1 MKQRPPL
8 RTAVMDSS
16 APIDHP
22 PGDSRSI
29 EQCAAEWLA
38 RREFNAWT
46 DDDEA
51 ALQAWLGADTGH
63 RVAFLRLQ
71 AAWSESDRLQ
81 ALAAGWRQ
89 SGPPPRGYWTT
100 PAGERI
106 ELAPRAAT
114 RRTRRTRRTRL
125 PHVAAAAVLLIA
137 CTLATGLGWR
147 AYNRVDSAHLQTAL
161 GATGTLPL
169 ADGSQAIL
177 ASDSRI
183 DVHLSRKQR
192 HIALE
197 QGEAFF
203 SVAKDPNRPFVVA
216 AGGHD
221 VVAVGTRFSVR
232 RDGPD
237 LRVVVTEGTVRLESR
252 ATGSAARPAS
262 LLPAGS
268 IAIVHGEDVLLRS
281 VALEDAERLLDWR
294 QGLLA
299 FRDTTLAEAAA
310 EFNRYNARKL
320 VIGDAEA
327 GALRIGGSFRADNA
341 TAFVR
346 LLEQGF
352 PVRAEDRGER
362 IVLRSR

>member
-1 MKQRPPL
+1 
-8 RTAVMDSS
+8 MDSS

-29 EQCAAEWLA
+29 EQRAAEWLA
-38 RREFNAWT
+38 RREFGAWA
-46 DDDEA
+46 DDEEQGLQTWLA
-51 ALQAWLGADTGH
+51 AETAH

-71 AAWSESDRLQ
+71 SAWSESDRLQ
-81 ALAAGWRQ
+81 ALAAGWKKP
-89 SGPPPRGYWTT
+89 GPPPRGYWTT

-106 ELAPRAAT
+106 ELTPREPA
-114 RRTRRTRRTRL
+114 RRTRL
-125 PHVAAAAVLLIA
+125 PHIAAAAVLLIA

-147 AYNRVDSAHLQTAL
+147 EYTRVDSVHLQTAL
-161 GATGTLPL
+161 GATETLPL
-169 ADGSQAIL
+169 ADGSRAIL

-183 DVHLSRKQR
+183 DVRLSRRQR
-192 HIALE
+192 HVALA

-203 SVAKDPNRPFVVA
+203 SVAKDPERPFVVA
-216 AGGHD
+216 AGRHD
-221 VVAVGTRFSVR
+221 VVAVGTHFSVR

-252 ATGSAARPAS
+252 ADGRSARPAS

-268 IAIVHGEDVLLRS
+268 VALVRGNDVLVRS
-281 VALEDAERLLDWR
+281 VALDDAERLLDWR

-352 PVRAEDRGER
+352 PVRADETGQR

>member
-1 MKQRPPL
+1 
-8 RTAVMDSS
+8 MDSN
-16 APIDHP
+16 APNDHP
-22 PGDSRSI
+22 PGDSRTI
-29 EQCAAEWLA
+29 ELCAAEWLA
-38 RREFNAWT
+38 RREFSAWS
-46 DDDEA
+46 DDDET
-51 ALQAWLGADTGH
+51 ALQSWLAVTAH

-114 RRTRRTRRTRL
+114 RRTRL
-125 PHVAAAAVLLIA
+125 PHVAAAAVLLIT

-183 DVHLSRKQR
+183 DVRLSRKQR

-352 PVRAEDRGER
+352 PVHAEHTGDR

>member
-1 MKQRPPL
+1 
-8 RTAVMDSS
+8 MDSN
-16 APIDHP
+16 APNDRP
-22 PGDSRSI
+22 PGDSRGI
-29 EQCAAEWLA
+29 ELCAAEWLA
-38 RREFNAWT
+38 RREFSAWS

-51 ALQAWLGADTGH
+51 ALQAWLAADTGH

-81 ALAAGWRQ
+81 ALAAGWRRA
-89 SGPPPRGYWTT
+89 GPPPRGYWTT

-106 ELAPRAAT
+106 ELTPRVPA
-114 RRTRRTRRTRL
+114 RRARL
-125 PHVAAAAVLLIA
+125 PRIAAAAVLVIA

-147 AYNRVDSAHLQTAL
+147 GYNRVDSAQYRTAL
-161 GATGTLPL
+161 GATSTLPL
-169 ADGSQAIL
+169 ADGSQATL

-183 DVHLSRKQR
+183 DVRLSRKQR

-203 SVAKDPNRPFVVA
+203 SVAKDPGRPFVVA
-216 AGGHD
+216 AGDHD

-232 RDGPD
+232 RDGAD

-252 ATGSAARPAS
+252 ASGPAARPAT

-268 IAIVHGEDVLLRS
+268 IALVRHDDVLVRS
-281 VALEDAERLLDWR
+281 VPLEDAEHMLDWR

-352 PVRAEDRGER
+352 PVRADETGDR

>member
-1 MKQRPPL
+1 
-8 RTAVMDSS
+8 MDSN
-16 APIDHP
+16 APNDP
-22 PGDSRSI
+22 SPGDSRTI
-29 EQCAAEWLA
+29 EQRAAEWLA
-38 RREFNAWT
+38 RREFGAWA
-46 DDDEA
+46 DHDEH
-51 ALQAWLGADTGH
+51 ALQAWLDAATAH
-63 RVAFLRLQ
+63 RIAFLRLQ

-89 SGPPPRGYWTT
+89 PGPPPRGYWTT

-106 ELAPRAAT
+106 ELAPRAPA
-114 RRTRRTRRTRL
+114 RRSRL
-125 PHVAAAAVLLIA
+125 PGIAMAGVLLVA
-137 CTLATGLGWR
+137 CTLAAGLGWR
-147 AYNRVDSAHLQTAL
+147 GYTRVDSAQYRTAL
-161 GATGTLPL
+161 GATDTLPL
-169 ADGSQAIL
+169 ADGSQAVL

-183 DVHLSRKQR
+183 DVRLSRRQR
-192 HIALE
+192 HVALE

-203 SVAKDPNRPFVVA
+203 VVAKDPGRPFVVA

-237 LRVVVTEGTVRLESR
+237 LRVVVTEGTVRLQSR
-252 ATGSAARPAS
+252 GADRPAA

-268 IAIVHGEDVLLRS
+268 IALVRHDDVLVRS
-281 VALEDAERLLDWR
+281 VPLADAERLLDWR

-320 VIGDAEA
+320 VIGDPAA

-341 TAFVR
+341 GAFVR

-352 PVRAEDRGER
+352 PVRADERGGR

>member
-1 MKQRPPL
+1 M
-8 RTAVMDSS
+8 S
-16 APIDHP
+16 AGMPTDP
-22 PGDSRSI
+22 APGHADRV
-29 EQCAAEWLA
+29 EAQAADWLA
-38 RREFNAWT
+38 RLDGDGWADADAAALAAWL
-46 DDDEA
+46 EA
-51 ALQAWLGADTGH
+51 ATAH

-114 RRTRRTRRTRL
+114 RRTRL
-125 PHVAAAAVLLIA
+125 PHVAAAAVLLIT

-183 DVHLSRKQR
+183 DVRLSRKQR

-352 PVRAEDRGER
+352 PVRAEDRGDR

>member
-1 MKQRPPL
+1 MG
-8 RTAVMDSS
+8 SS
-16 APIDHP
+16 APTDHA
-22 PGDSRSI
+22 PGDGRSV

-38 RREFNAWT
+38 RREFKAWT
-46 DDDEA
+46 DTDDA

-81 ALAAGWRQ
+81 ALAAGWKQ
-89 SGPPPRGYWTT
+89 PGPPPRGYWTT

-106 ELAPRAAT
+106 ELAPRT
-114 RRTRRTRRTRL
+114 PTHRHRVPRI
-125 PHVAAAAVLLIA
+125 AAAAMVLIA

-147 AYNRVDSAHLQTAL
+147 AYTRVDSAHLQTAL
-161 GATGTLPL
+161 GATGTLPM

-183 DVHLSRKQR
+183 DVRLSRRQR
-192 HIALE
+192 HVALE

-203 SVAKDPNRPFVVA
+203 SVAKDPGRPFVVA

-252 ATGSAARPAS
+252 ATGAAARPAS

-341 TAFVR
+341 TGFVR

-352 PVRAEDRGER
+352 PVHAEERGER
-362 IVLRSR
+362 IVLHSR

>member
-1 MKQRPPL
+1 
-8 RTAVMDSS
+8 MDSS
-16 APIDHP
+16 APTDHP
-22 PGDSRSI
+22 PGDSRTI
-29 EQCAAEWLA
+29 EQRAAEWLA
-38 RREFNAWT
+38 RREFNAWA
-46 DDDEA
+46 DADEA
-51 ALQAWLGADTGH
+51 ALQDWLAADTAH

-89 SGPPPRGYWTT
+89 PGPPPRGHWTT
-100 PAGERI
+100 PAGDRI
-106 ELAPRAAT
+106 ELAPRV
-114 RRTRRTRRTRL
+114 RTRRSRM
-125 PHVAAAAVLLIA
+125 PAIAAAAMLVLA
-137 CTLATGLGWR
+137 CTLAIGLGWR
-147 AYNRVDSAHLQTAL
+147 SYNRVDSAQYRTAF
-161 GATGTLPL
+161 GATHALPL

-183 DVHLSRKQR
+183 DVRLSRRQR
-192 HIALE
+192 HVALA

-203 SVAKDPNRPFVVA
+203 SVAKDPDRPFVVA
-216 AGGHD
+216 AGAHD

-252 ATGSAARPAS
+252 GAARPEA

-268 IAIVHGEDVLLRS
+268 IAMVHGDDVLVRS
-281 VALEDAERLLDWR
+281 VALDDAERLLDWR

-310 EFNRYNARKL
+310 EFNRYNTRKL
-320 VIGDAEA
+320 VIGDAAA

-352 PVRAEDRGER
+352 PVHAEHTGDR

>member
-1 MKQRPPL
+1 
-8 RTAVMDSS
+8 MDSN
-16 APIDHP
+16 APNDHP
-22 PGDSRSI
+22 PGDSRTI
-29 EQCAAEWLA
+29 ELCAAEWLA
-38 RREFNAWT
+38 RREFSAWS
-46 DDDEA
+46 DDDET
-51 ALQAWLGADTGH
+51 ALQSWLAVTAH

-89 SGPPPRGYWTT
+89 AGPPPRGYWTT

-106 ELAPRAAT
+106 ELTPRAPV
-114 RRTRRTRRTRL
+114 RRSRL
-125 PHVAAAAVLLIA
+125 HRIAAAVVLLLA

-147 AYNRVDSAHLQTAL
+147 SYNRVDSAQYRTAM
-161 GATGTLPL
+161 GATETLPL

-183 DVHLSRKQR
+183 DVRLSRQQR
-192 HIALE
+192 HIALA

-203 SVAKDPNRPFVVA
+203 SVAKDPDRPFVVA

-237 LRVVVTEGTVRLESR
+237 LRVVVTEGTVRLESQGR
-252 ATGSAARPAS
+252 GARPAS

-268 IAIVHGEDVLLRS
+268 IALVRGGDVLVRS
-281 VALEDAERLLDWR
+281 VSLEDAEHMLDWR

-352 PVRAEDRGER
+352 PVRADASGER

>member
-1 MKQRPPL
+1 
-8 RTAVMDSS
+8 MDSS
-16 APIDHP
+16 APTDQLP
-22 PGDSRSI
+22 AGSRSV
-29 EQCAAEWLA
+29 EQTAAEWLA
-38 RREFNAWT
+38 RREFGAWA
-46 DDDEA
+46 DEDEQS
-51 ALQAWLGADTGH
+51 LQAWLGAETAH

-81 ALAAGWRQ
+81 ALAAGWQRP
-89 SGPPPRGYWTT
+89 GPPPRGYWTT

-106 ELAPRAAT
+106 ELAPKPPAPARHLLRFTA
-114 RRTRRTRRTRL
+114 
-125 PHVAAAAVLLIA
+125 VAAVLVA

-147 AYNRVDSAHLQTAL
+147 EYTHTDSAHLQTAL
-161 GATGTLPL
+161 GVTGTLPL

-177 ASDSRI
+177 SSDSRI
-183 DVHLSRKQR
+183 DVRLSRSQR
-192 HIALE
+192 HVALS

-203 SVAKDPNRPFVVA
+203 SVAKDAKRPFVVA

-232 RDGPD
+232 RDGSD
-237 LRVVVTEGTVRLESR
+237 LRVVVTEGTVRLEAQASEG
-252 ATGSAARPAS
+252 TARPAA

-268 IAIVHGEDVLLRS
+268 IALVRGGDVLVRS
-281 VALEDAERLLDWR
+281 VALDDAERLLDWR

-299 FRDTTLAEAAA
+299 FRDTTLTEAAA

-320 VIGDAEA
+320 VVADPAA
-327 GALRIGGSFRADNA
+327 AALRIGGSFRADNA

-352 PVRAEDRGER
+352 PVQAEDRGDR
-362 IVLRSR
+362 IILRSR

>member
-1 MKQRPPL
+1 ML
-8 RTAVMDSS
+8 
-16 APIDHP
+16 
-22 PGDSRSI
+22 
-29 EQCAAEWLA
+29 
-38 RREFNAWT
+38 
-46 DDDEA
+46 
-51 ALQAWLGADTGH
+51 
-63 RVAFLRLQ
+63 
-71 AAWSESDRLQ
+71 
-81 ALAAGWRQ
+81 
-89 SGPPPRGYWTT
+89 
-100 PAGERI
+100 
-106 ELAPRAAT
+106 
-114 RRTRRTRRTRL
+114 
-125 PHVAAAAVLLIA
+125 VLA

-147 AYNRVDSAHLQTAL
+147 SYNRVDSAQYRTAM
-161 GATGTLPL
+161 GATETLPL
-169 ADGSQAIL
+169 VDGSQAIL
-177 ASDSRI
+177 ASESRI
-183 DVHLSRKQR
+183 AVRLSRRQR

-203 SVAKDPNRPFVVA
+203 SVAKDPDRPFVVA
-216 AGGHD
+216 AGVHD

-252 ATGSAARPAS
+252 GAARPEA

-268 IAIVHGEDVLLRS
+268 IAMVHDDDVLVRS
-281 VALEDAERLLDWR
+281 VALDDAERLLDWR

-352 PVRAEDRGER
+352 PVRAEDTGER

>member
-1 MKQRPPL
+1 M
-8 RTAVMDSS
+8 
-16 APIDHP
+16 
-22 PGDSRSI
+22 PGH
-29 EQCAAEWLA
+29 LA
-38 RREFNAWT
+38 LHLHA
-46 DDDEA
+46 
-51 ALQAWLGADTGH
+51 
-63 RVAFLRLQ
+63 
-71 AAWSESDRLQ
+71 
-81 ALAAGWRQ
+81 
-89 SGPPPRGYWTT
+89 
-100 PAGERI
+100 
-106 ELAPRAAT
+106 RAA
-114 RRTRRTRRTRL
+114 TRRTRL
-125 PHVAAAAVLLIA
+125 PHVAAAAVLLIT

-183 DVHLSRKQR
+183 DVRLSRKQR

-352 PVRAEDRGER
+352 PVHAEHTGDR

>member
-1 MKQRPPL
+1 
-8 RTAVMDSS
+8 MDSS
-16 APIDHP
+16 APNDHP
-22 PGDSRSI
+22 PGDSRGI
-29 EQCAAEWLA
+29 ELCAAEWLA
-38 RREFNAWT
+38 RREFGAWA

-51 ALQAWLGADTGH
+51 ALQAWLGAETAH

-71 AAWSESDRLQ
+71 AAWAESDRLQ

-89 SGPPPRGYWTT
+89 PGPPPRGYWTT

-106 ELAPRAAT
+106 ELARREPT
-114 RRTRRTRRTRL
+114 RSARL
-125 PHVAAAAVLLIA
+125 PRIAAAAVLVIA

-147 AYNRVDSAHLQTAL
+147 SYNRVDSAQYRTAL
-161 GATGTLPL
+161 GATSILPL
-169 ADGSQAIL
+169 ADGSQATL

-183 DVHLSRKQR
+183 DVRLSRQQR
-192 HIALE
+192 HVALE

-203 SVAKDPNRPFVVA
+203 SVAKDPGRPFVVA

-232 RDGPD
+232 RDGSD

-252 ATGSAARPAS
+252 GATRPAA

-268 IAIVHGEDVLLRS
+268 IALVRNDDVLVRS
-281 VALEDAERLLDWR
+281 VPLEDAEHLLDWR

-299 FRDTTLAEAAA
+299 FRDTTLSEAAA

-352 PVRAEDRGER
+352 PVRADASGDR

>member
-1 MKQRPPL
+1 
-8 RTAVMDSS
+8 MDSS
-16 APIDHP
+16 APNDHP
-22 PGDSRSI
+22 PGDSRGI
-29 EQCAAEWLA
+29 ELCAAEWLA
-38 RREFNAWT
+38 RREFGAWA

-51 ALQAWLGADTGH
+51 ALQAWLGAETAH

-89 SGPPPRGYWTT
+89 AGPPPRGYWTT

-106 ELAPRAAT
+106 ELARREPT
-114 RRTRRTRRTRL
+114 RSARL
-125 PHVAAAAVLLIA
+125 PRIAAAAVLVIA

-147 AYNRVDSAHLQTAL
+147 SYNRVDSAQYRTAL
-161 GATGTLPL
+161 GATSILPL
-169 ADGSQAIL
+169 ADGSQATL

-183 DVHLSRKQR
+183 DVRLSRQQR
-192 HIALE
+192 HVALE

-203 SVAKDPNRPFVVA
+203 SVAKDRDRPFVVA
-216 AGGHD
+216 AGDHD

-232 RDGPD
+232 RDGSD

-252 ATGSAARPAS
+252 GATRPAA

-268 IAIVHGEDVLLRS
+268 IALVRHDDVLVRS
-281 VALEDAERLLDWR
+281 VPLEDAEHLLDWR

-299 FRDTTLAEAAA
+299 FRDTTLSEAAA

-352 PVRAEDRGER
+352 PVRADASGDR
-362 IVLRSR
+362 IVLHSR

>member
-1 MKQRPPL
+1 
-8 RTAVMDSS
+8 MDSS
-16 APIDHP
+16 APTDHP
-22 PGDSRSI
+22 PGSSRGI
-29 EQCAAEWLA
+29 ELCAAEWLA
-38 RREFNAWT
+38 RREFSAWS
-46 DDDEA
+46 DDDET
-51 ALQAWLGADTGH
+51 ALQAWLAADTTH

-81 ALAAGWRQ
+81 ALAGGWRQ
-89 SGPPPRGYWTT
+89 PGPPPRGYWTT

-106 ELAPRAAT
+106 ELATRQPERIELAT
-114 RRTRRTRRTRL
+114 RPPDGRRRVPL
-125 PHVAAAAVLLIA
+125 IAAAAVLLVA

-147 AYNRVDSAHLQTAL
+147 SYNRVDSTHLQTAL
-161 GATGTLPL
+161 GATGMLPL
-169 ADGSQAIL
+169 ADGSQATL

-183 DVHLSRKQR
+183 DVRLSRKQR
-192 HIALE
+192 HVALA

-203 SVAKDPNRPFVVA
+203 SVAKDPDRPFVVA

-232 RDGPD
+232 RDGSD

-252 ATGSAARPAS
+252 GATRPAS

-268 IAIVHGEDVLLRS
+268 IALVRGNDVLVRS
-281 VALEDAERLLDWR
+281 VALDDAERLLDWR

-320 VIGDAEA
+320 VIGDAQA

-352 PVRAEDRGER
+352 PVRADASGDR
-362 IVLRSR
+362 IVLHSR

>member
-1 MKQRPPL
+1 
-8 RTAVMDSS
+8 MDSN
-16 APIDHP
+16 APNDHP
-22 PGDSRSI
+22 PGDSRTI
-29 EQCAAEWLA
+29 ELCAAEWLA
-38 RREFNAWT
+38 RREFSAWS

-51 ALQAWLGADTGH
+51 ALQAWLAVTAH

-89 SGPPPRGYWTT
+89 AGPPPRGYWTT

-106 ELAPRAAT
+106 ELTPRVAPRRA
-114 RRTRRTRRTRL
+114 RL
-125 PHVAAAAVLLIA
+125 PGIAAAAVLVIA

-147 AYNRVDSAHLQTAL
+147 SYTRVDSAQYRTAL
-161 GATGTLPL
+161 GATNTLPL
-169 ADGSQAIL
+169 GDGSQAIL

-183 DVHLSRKQR
+183 DVRLSRRQR
-192 HIALE
+192 HVALA

-203 SVAKDPNRPFVVA
+203 SVAKDPDRPFVVA

-232 RDGPD
+232 RDGSD

-252 ATGSAARPAS
+252 GAARPAA

-268 IAIVHGEDVLLRS
+268 IALVRNDDVLVRS
-281 VALEDAERLLDWR
+281 VPLEDAEHMLDWR

-352 PVRAEDRGER
+352 PVRADASGDR

>member
-1 MKQRPPL
+1 
-8 RTAVMDSS
+8 MDSS

-38 RREFNAWT
+38 RREFGAWA
-46 DDDEA
+46 DDEEQ
-51 ALQAWLGADTGH
+51 ALQAWLGANTAH

-81 ALAAGWRQ
+81 ALAAGWKQ
-89 SGPPPRGYWTT
+89 PGPPPRGYWTT

-106 ELAPRAAT
+106 ELAPREST
-114 RRTRRTRRTRL
+114 RSARL
-125 PHVAAAAVLLIA
+125 PKLAAAAVLVIA

-147 AYNRVDSAHLQTAL
+147 SYNRVDSAHLQTAL

-183 DVHLSRKQR
+183 DVRLSRKQR
-192 HIALE
+192 HIALA

-203 SVAKDPNRPFVVA
+203 SVAKDPDRPFVVA

-237 LRVVVTEGTVRLESR
+237 LRVVVTEGTVRLESQ
-252 ATGSAARPAS
+252 AGGSTRPAS

-268 IAIVHGEDVLLRS
+268 VALVRGDDVLVRS
-281 VALEDAERLLDWR
+281 VALDDAERLLDWR

-352 PVRAEDRGER
+352 PVRADASGDR
-362 IVLRSR
+362 IVLHSR

>member
-1 MKQRPPL
+1 
-8 RTAVMDSS
+8 MDSN
-16 APIDHP
+16 APTDHP
-22 PGDSRSI
+22 PGDSRTI
-29 EQCAAEWLA
+29 EQRAAEWLA
-38 RREFNAWT
+38 RREFNAWA
-46 DDDEA
+46 DEDEH
-51 ALQAWLGADTGH
+51 ALQAWLDADTGH

-81 ALAAGWRQ
+81 ALAAGWKQ
-89 SGPPPRGYWTT
+89 PGPPPRGYWTT

-106 ELAPRAAT
+106 ELAPRARARRSRMPAIAT
-114 RRTRRTRRTRL
+114 
-125 PHVAAAAVLLIA
+125 AAMLLLA

-147 AYNRVDSAHLQTAL
+147 SYTRVDSAQYRTAL
-161 GATGTLPL
+161 GATDTLPL

-177 ASDSRI
+177 SSDSRI
-183 DVHLSRKQR
+183 DVRLSRRQR
-192 HIALE
+192 HIALA

-203 SVAKDPNRPFVVA
+203 SVAKDPDRPFVVA

-252 ATGSAARPAS
+252 ANGRAARPAA

-268 IAIVHGEDVLLRS
+268 IALVRHDDVLVRS
-281 VALEDAERLLDWR
+281 VPLEDAEHMLDWR

-352 PVRAEDRGER
+352 PVRAEQTGER